1 MWSFVRGD
9 ALSSSRTLIQDV
21 ILRHE
26 TQGVETK
33 KGKKEVRSTGRVP
46 DKRLLLGAVGA
57 PFSCDL
63 LGGRQNATLNYP
75 PKLQDRSIYLTAEP
89 NSSPP

>member
-33 KGKKEVRSTGRVP
+33 KGKKEGTSPGRVP
-46 DKRLLLGAVGA
+46 GKRLLLGAVGA

-63 LGGRQNATLNYP
+63 LGGGQNAT
-75 PKLQDRSIYLTAEP
+75 
-89 NSSPP
+89 